1 MVVLTSYDFKH
12 FQYCV
17 KMSGFHVSLSFI
29 SFVACCEAYQ
39 TLYVFLVYIQNKN
52 NFLIVNQHLYIFL
65 STVQQKLIRPLKGMF
80 SACTNVE
87 QPPQTT
93 NGGLCLQGWL
103 FQKILFYI
111 LYKTTL
117 KFLVLFELN
126 RMFNHSTCYIVPT
139 YNQINV
145 FCMLLMKQMDHIA
158 KLYRGYHVRVVV
170 QNGL

>member
-1 MVVLTSYDFKH
+1 MVVLTSYNFKH

-29 SFVACCEAYQ
+29 SFVACCEAKHYM
-39 TLYVFLVYIQNKN
+39 YFVYIQNKN

-93 NGGLCLQGWL
+93 NGGYVYRVGYSRKSC
-103 FQKILFYI
+103 FIY
-111 LYKTTL
+111 YKTTL
-117 KFLVLFELN
+117 KFLVLFKQN